1 MLNVLFIGGT
11 GQISLCCVEAALAAG
26 HRVAIYNRGQTP
38 AGLAREVE
46 VITGRFDDDEAY
58 AALGRRSFDVV
69 CQFIA
74 YTEQEVR
81 RDLLTFRG
89 RTAQYIFISTA
100 SAYQKPVRQFR
111 ITEAVPLE
119 NPYWEYSRK
128 KIACEQVLRAQRELS
143 YTIVRPSHTTRTR
156 LPAVFR
162 EGDQSA
168 SRMLRG
174 LPIVVHGDGSTL
186 WPITRSE
193 DFAVPFVRLFGNT
206 RALGEDFHIT
216 TDHAFTWDEIY
227 RAIGRGI
234 GARTDIV
241 HVATD
246 TLIRY
251 QPEWIGPIVGDK
263 MYSLLFDNS
272 KVKGVA
278 GDFHCETDI
287 GRVVAASCAAF
298 RQRLG
303 GASPAPGPWD
313 PLFDRIIAEQRALGA
328 GANVRP

>member
-1 MLNVLFIGGT
+1 MLNVLFVGGT

-26 HRVAIYNRGQTP
+26 HRVSIYNRSQTP
-38 AGLAREVE
+38 AGLSRDVE

-58 AALGRRSFDVV
+58 AALGRRSFDVI

-74 YTEQEVR
+74 YEEAEVR
-81 RDLLTFRG
+81 RDLNTFRG

-100 SAYQKPVRQFR
+100 SAYQKPVRHFR
-111 ITEAVPLE
+111 ITEETPLE

-128 KIACEQVLRAQRELS
+128 KIACEQLLRGQTELP

-156 LPAVFR
+156 VPSVFM
-162 EGDQSA
+162 EGDQA
-168 SRMLRG
+168 PSRMLRG

-186 WPITRSE
+186 WPVTRSE

-206 RALGEDFHIT
+206 RALNDDFHIT

-227 RAIGRGI
+227 QAIGRGI
-234 GARTDIV
+234 GAKVDIV

-251 QPEWIGPIVGDK
+251 QPEWIGPVLGDK
-263 MYSLLFDNS
+263 KYSLLFDNS
-272 KVKGVA
+272 KIKGVA

-287 GRVVAASCAAF
+287 DRVVAAACAAF
-298 RQRLG
+298 RSRLG
-303 GASPAPGPWD
+303 SASPAPGPWD
-313 PLFDRIIAEQRALGA
+313 PLFDRIIAEQCALGA
-328 GANVRP
+328 GAASA

>member
-1 MLNVLFIGGT
+1 MSNVLFVGGT

-26 HRVAIYNRGQTP
+26 HRVSVYNRSQTP
-38 AGLAREVE
+38 AGLSREVE

-58 AALGRRSFDVV
+58 AALGRRSFDVT

-74 YTEQEVR
+74 YTEEEVR
-81 RDLLTFRG
+81 RDLNTFRG
-89 RTAQYIFISTA
+89 QTAQYVFISTA

-111 ITEAVPLE
+111 ITEETPLE

-128 KIACEQVLRAQRELS
+128 KIACEQLLRSQTELP

-156 LPAVFR
+156 VPSVFM
-162 EGDQSA
+162 EADQA
-168 SRMLRG
+168 PSRMLRG

-186 WPITRSE
+186 WPVTRSE
-193 DFAVPFVRLFGNT
+193 DFAIPFVRLFGDK
-206 RALGEDFHIT
+206 RALNDYFHIT

-234 GARTDIV
+234 GAQVEIV

-251 QPEWIGPIVGDK
+251 QPEWIGPVLGDK
-263 MYSLLFDNS
+263 KYSVLFDNS

-287 GRVVAASCAAF
+287 DRVVAASCEAF

-303 GASPAPGPWD
+303 GASPGPGAWD
-313 PLFDRIIAEQRALGA
+313 PLFDRIVAEQRALG
-328 GANVRP
+328 VC